1 MRYTT
6 ITDVIDQAVAPA
18 LGEYADDYDLEAIAR
33 EAFDYK
39 VDTDADGNE
48 LLDTAGF
55 EQVVDKAGFWAI
67 AEKYDTTAAAN
78 EDGEDEDSDLGT
90 VAWLG
95 VQADVLIH
103 GEGPEVMVLDHQE
116 DGSAPEVMPSTSLPV
131 SLDDEHDAMQDAAE
145 TALKAAGW
153 ETASEWD
160 AVDSGYTIKVHRA
173 DER

>member
-33 EAFDYK
+33 EAFEYT

-48 LLDTAGF
+48 LLNTAGF
-55 EQVVDKAGFWAI
+55 EQVVDEAGFWAI
-67 AEKYDTTAAAN
+67 AKKYDTTATS
-78 EDGEDEDSDLGT
+78 EDGEGEDSDSTT

-103 GEGPEVMVLDHQE
+103 GEGPEAMVLNHQE

-131 SLDDEHDAMQDAAE
+131 SLDDDHDAMQDAAE

-153 ETASEWD
+153 EIAGEWD
-160 AVDSGYTIKVHRA
+160 AVDTGYTIKVRRA